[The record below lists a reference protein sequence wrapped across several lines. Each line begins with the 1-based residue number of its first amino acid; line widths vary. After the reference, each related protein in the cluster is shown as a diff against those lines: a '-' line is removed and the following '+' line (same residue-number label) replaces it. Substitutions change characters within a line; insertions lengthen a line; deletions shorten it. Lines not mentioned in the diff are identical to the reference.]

1 MVQEVKTVAA
11 IPTLNAIEWVAPLVE
26 HLLLAD
32 EVDEVWIYDNGCTD
46 ITADWVRNRRLMD
59 KRLFLIDSRGMGL
72 YEMWNDMVR
81 KANESDEEVNLAFLN
96 SDIRLPPKALSTMS
110 RLMRE
115 SNYKIATVD
124 PTISGLYSQHFRY
137 WNPEMRKSYKNVR
150 EPFAELY
157 LPSAPIAWAV
167 VIAAEFWKNEPYAVH
182 PSYQWWYGDDD
193 LFRRAYARGGS
204 ICIVRGIGSDHLG
217 SSSDAH
223 NPRKQEMIESDT
235 KIFNKMWLGVG
246 QQ

>member
-1 MVQEVKTVAA
+1 MKTVAA

-32 EVDEVWIYDNGCTD
+32 EVDEVWVYDNGCTD

-59 KRLFLIDSRGMGL
+59 KRLFLIDSKGVGL
-72 YEMWNDMVR
+72 YEMWNDMVC
-81 KANESDEEVNLAFLN
+81 KANEFDEEVNLAFLN

-110 RLMRE
+110 KLMRE
-115 SNYKIATVD
+115 GGYKIATVD
-124 PTISGLYSQHFRY
+124 PTISSLYSQHFSS
-137 WNPEMRKSYKNVR
+137 WNPLMNVQYKDTVS
-150 EPFAELY
+150 PFADQY
-157 LPSAPIAWAV
+157 LPASPIAWAV
-167 VIAAEFWKNEPYAVH
+167 VIAAEFWKDEPYAVH

-204 ICIVRGIGSDHLG
+204 ICIVRGVGSDHLG

-223 NPRKQEMIESDT
+223 NPRKKEMIESDT
-235 KIFNKMWLGVG
+235 KIFNKMWLGL

>member
-1 MVQEVKTVAA
+1 MKTVAA

-32 EVDEVWIYDNGCTD
+32 EVDEVWVYDNGCTD

-72 YEMWNDMVR
+72 YEMWNDMVC
-81 KANESDEEVNLAFLN
+81 KANEFDEEVNLAFLN

-110 RLMRE
+110 KLMRE
-115 SNYKIATVD
+115 GGYKIATVD
-124 PTISGLYSQHFRY
+124 PTISSLYSQHFSS
-137 WNPEMRKSYKNVR
+137 WNPLMNVQYKDTVS
-150 EPFAELY
+150 PFADQY
-157 LPSAPIAWAV
+157 LPASPIAWAV
-167 VIAAEFWKNEPYAVH
+167 VIAAEFWKDEPYAVH

-204 ICIVRGIGSDHLG
+204 ICIVRGVGSDHLG

-223 NPRKQEMIESDT
+223 NPRKKEMIESDT
-235 KIFNKMWLGVG
+235 KIFNKMWLGL